1 MRALSILLVLALCA
15 CSRGDDP
22 TPDPARTPA
31 GDAGARPWNVLFIT
45 LDTTR
50 ADRLGCYGYADA
62 ATPNLDSLA
71 RRGARFTRAYAH
83 APLTLPTH
91 ASLFTG
97 TYPPEHGI
105 HDNGRAALGPDLV
118 TLAELYRG
126 RGYRT
131 GAFIAALALNSTFGL
146 ARGFE
151 LYDDDLGGSALGD
164 QPLQRRGGEV
174 VDSALGWLR
183 GVKDEPFFC
192 FVHLYDPH
200 AEYDPPAPFR
210 GRHADP
216 YDGEIA
222 YMDSVIG
229 RLLGWLE
236 SERLHERTLVLAIAD
251 HGEGLGEH
259 GEGTHGAYVF
269 EGTQRV
275 PFLLVAPGRVAPGT
289 LVDAVVEQ
297 VDVLPTLLELCG
309 WEIPA
314 QASGRSLVP
323 LLEGR
328 NLVGKPAY
336 AESEYSA
343 LNFGWAPLH
352 AVVHGRYKL
361 IEAPTPRLFDLE
373 SDPGEATNLAARDP
387 ERVAALRRALET
399 LRASMARHAPAAL
412 RGGEDLSDR
421 LAGLGYTQSMVA
433 ESGRAD
439 SSAVD
444 PLDHPHVLARFHEAI
459 AFGHLG
465 DYERMREPL
474 EYVVGEFPDAVGFRA
489 LLGMA
494 YVEIGRIEDGIA
506 ELERAVALDPRFE
519 PTFFY
524 LGRAHELADDA
535 VRAAEHY
542 RLVLDLDPASRRAR
556 VALARILLAQG
567 ELDAAREQYERILT
581 TGGSEEA
588 LWMNYAGIL
597 AAQGRHA
604 ELRAALERAVVATG
618 GGPVVRSYLAWTLAT
633 APDPAL
639 RDPARAVELAEALA
653 READD
658 DPHALDVLAAAL
670 AAAGRFPRAVA
681 TAERALE
688 RAHEGGDAVLAA
700 ELEDR
705 LGAYREGRSL
715 VDG

>member
-1 MRALSILLVLALCA
+1 MRALPILLSLALCA
-15 CSRGDDP
+15 CSREQAP
-22 TPDPARTPA
+22 TPAPTAPA
-31 GDAGARPWNVLFIT
+31 GAGERPWNVLFIT

-50 ADRLGCYGYADA
+50 ADRLGCYGYEAA
-62 ATPNLDSLA
+62 ATPYLDSLA
-71 RRGARFTRAYAH
+71 SRGARFTRAYAH
-83 APLTLPTH
+83 SPLTLPTH

-105 HDNGRAALGPDLV
+105 HDNGRNALGPNLA
-118 TLAELYRG
+118 TLAELFRA

-131 GAFIAALALNSTFGL
+131 GAFIAALVLNSSFGL

-151 LYDDDLGGSALGD
+151 LYDDDLGGTAIVD

-174 VDSALGWLR
+174 VDAALTWLR
-183 GVKDEPFFC
+183 GVKGEPFFC

-236 SERLHERTLVLAIAD
+236 SERLHERTIVLAIAD
-251 HGEGLGEH
+251 HGEALGEH

-269 EGTQRV
+269 EGTQRI

-289 LVDAVVEQ
+289 RIDAVVEQ

-309 WEIPA
+309 VEIPP

-328 NLVGKPAY
+328 ALPGKPAY

-343 LNFGWAPLH
+343 LNFGWASLH

-373 SDPGEATNLAARDP
+373 TDPREGTNLASRDP
-387 ERVAALRRALET
+387 ERLAALRRALEA
-399 LRASMARHAPAAL
+399 LRATMSSYAPAAL
-412 RGGEDLSDR
+412 DAGADLSAR
-421 LAGLGYTQSMVA
+421 LAGLGYTQSMVTQS
-433 ESGRAD
+433 ERAAV
-439 SSAVD
+439 SAVD
-444 PLDHPHVLARFHEAI
+444 PMDHADVLQRFHQAI
-459 AFGHLG
+459 AYGQLG

-494 YVEIGRIEDGIA
+494 YVETGRVEDGIA
-506 ELERAVALDPRFE
+506 QLERAAAADPRFE
-519 PTFFY
+519 PTYFY
-524 LGRAHELADDA
+524 LGRAHELRGDLA
-535 VRAAEHY
+535 RAAEHY
-542 RLVLDLDPASRRAR
+542 RLVLEIDSASRRAR
-556 VALARILLAQG
+556 VALARIQLALG
-567 ELDAAREQYERILT
+567 ELDEARENYARILAA
-581 TGGSEEA
+581 GGSEEA
-588 LWMNYAGIL
+588 LWMNYASLL

-604 ELRAALERAVVATG
+604 ELRATLERAVVATG
-618 GGPVVRSYLAWTLAT
+618 GRPVVRSYLAWTLAT
-633 APDPAL
+633 SPQADL
-639 RDPARAVELAEALA
+639 RDPARAIELAEAVV
-653 READD
+653 REVGEG

-670 AAAGRFPRAVA
+670 AAADRFPRAVA

-688 RAHEGGDAVLAA
+688 RARELGDAVLAE

-705 LGAYREGRSL
+705 LGAYRQGRSL
-715 VDG
+715 IER